1 MGREEWEGKSGEG
14 GGISVMEKIVLMIK
28 LNIVEY
34 RRDSDCRI
42 YIWPIFSHVAET

>member
-1 MGREEWEGKSGEG
+1 MGRGEWGGKSGE

-34 RRDSDCRI
+34 RRDSDCGI